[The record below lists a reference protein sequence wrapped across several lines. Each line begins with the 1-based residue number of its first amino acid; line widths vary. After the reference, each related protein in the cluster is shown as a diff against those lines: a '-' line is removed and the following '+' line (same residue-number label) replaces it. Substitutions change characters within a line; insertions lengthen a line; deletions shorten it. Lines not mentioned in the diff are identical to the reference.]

1 MEFHRRGRFD
11 ATITLHDGRG
21 FGVVRQGLAL
31 RRRSLYD
38 RLRAIAE
45 YDYTRRPDTVLILVP
60 SVWEERLTMRFCED
74 RNIRDCYVA
83 VESRNA
89 LERRDLRLWCCTS
102 WVIGSRCSPRPMRTV
117 QRARFMGYHLDGQPG
132 GVGGEAARGEMVEA
146 DAVLQVSD
154 GILNLGVAAM
164 VGLQFQG
171 FPVPVGDEAVIAVGG
186 EEGQLGTGRRLHPPH
201 DEPHRGGVGL
211 YSGRGCRWF
220 RLRRRRRPSSRDRR
234 PVRLGYGLDQVP
246 KADVLADGDGEAD
259 IHLAADRDQ
268 GVGIEAAVGRT
279 VSCPLV
285 DNGRS
290 LREDVKALTNHSGS
304 QNYVDIPVY
313 LKGRDGEGDGIG
325 RRQCTD
331 NYKIRPIRKKIRD
344 LLGLKPRQRVPSG
357 VTVELWLGISTD
369 EAIRM
374 KTSRDRWITNRYPLI
389 EAAMSR
395 QDCIDWWAAHYDRP
409 LERSACVACPFQSRQ
424 RWVETKRR
432 WPDLFAEAVQIDA
445 NLRDSNRG
453 LALDKTPYLHMLR
466 MPLAE
471 AVSLD
476 EAEMGPDGQ
485 RDGFGNECEGH
496 CGV

>member
-1 MEFHRRGRFD
+1 MRPEP
-11 ATITLHDGRG
+11 
-21 FGVVRQGLAL
+21 
-31 RRRSLYD
+31 SL
-38 RLRAIAE
+38 
-45 YDYTRRPDTVLILVP
+45 TVISL
-60 SVWEERLTMRFCED
+60 
-74 RNIRDCYVA
+74 
-83 VESRNA
+83 
-89 LERRDLRLWCCTS
+89 
-102 WVIGSRCSPRPMRTV
+102 G
-117 QRARFMGYHLDGQPG
+117 G
-132 GVGGEAARGEMVEA
+132 GVQSTVMALMASRGAFDRVPDCAVFA
-146 DAVLQVSD
+146 DTHWEPPSIYEHLEWLQ
-154 GILNLGVAAM
+154 
-164 VGLQFQG
+164 
-171 FPVPVGDEAVIAVGG
+171 
-186 EEGQLGTGRRLHPPH
+186 GQLRFPMY
-201 DEPHRGGVGL
+201 V
-211 YSGRGCRWF
+211 
-220 RLRRRRRPSSRDRR
+220 
-234 PVRLGYGLDQVP
+234 
-246 KADVLADGDGEAD
+246 
-259 IHLAADRDQ
+259 
-268 GVGIEAAVGRT
+268 
-279 VSCPLV
+279 V

-374 KTSRDRWITNRYPLI
+374 KTSRDRWIANRYPLI

-453 LALDKTPYLHMLR
+453 MALDKTPYLHMLR

-476 EAEMGPDGQ
+476 EAEMGLDGQ
-485 RDGFGNECEGH
+485 RDSFGNECEGH